1 VWKGFSMALQTRRM
15 ISSLGVACVLAVGL
29 ASCSSD
35 ANSTTEVA
43 AAEAETTLDFTTE
56 DIVETDATETVA
68 TETEA
73 VETEAVPTEATE
85 TEAAVGSLAPDS
97 PTCTAF
103 AKVKELNDR
112 SGALTAEFQT
122 QIVSGASESPE
133 KAAEAWKDFQTKFAA
148 DSEVVLPQLK
158 DAYATLAKEQPQY
171 AKDFANLDEVTGDLL
186 KFFTTISYDDLD
198 KLESKLAEAVS
209 TEKTLAAGQ
218 SSLKIDKFSK
228 SACGIAFANT

>member
-1 VWKGFSMALQTRRM
+1 MVFQTRRL
-15 ISSLGVACVLAVGL
+15 ISSLGVVCLLAGGL

-35 ANSTTEVA
+35 AKTTTEA
-43 AAEAETTLDFTTE
+43 ASTEAASTE
-56 DIVETDATETVA
+56 PT

-73 VETEAVPTEATE
+73 VETAAPETEVAETEAVTTDAAETVAAE
-85 TEAAVGSLAPDS
+85 TEAAVGSLAADS

-122 QIVSGASESPE
+122 QIVSGAGESPE
-133 KAAEAWKDFQTKFAA
+133 KAAEAWKTFQTKFAA

-158 DAYATLAKEQPQY
+158 EAYATLAKEQPQY

-186 KFFTTISYDDLD
+186 KFFTTISYDELD

-209 TEKTLAAGQ
+209 TEKTIAAGQ